1 MDKQALISIT
11 APASGKLLTLSEVP
25 DPVFSQGLM
34 GQGFAIEP
42 NSSDIVAPVSGTV
55 TLVSCF
61 WYQDQ

>member
-11 APASGKLLTLSEVP
+11 APASGKLLTLSKVP

-42 NSSDIVAPVSGTV
+42 NSQ
-55 TLVSCF
+55 
-61 WYQDQ
+61 YRER